1 MTSDLR
7 SRRTRH
13 PASGHD
19 HASVCAVCGEHR
31 PARPIAVVPPALAAR
46 LTYDRDAVAD
56 AMVCGPCL
64 TEARI
69 RSARAELEREQ
80 GELTDVEHD
89 IAVRAATHAAV
100 ADRLDDVGAQ
110 TRGQRA
116 ADRVAQIGGSWKFV
130 LSFGAF
136 LLVWCIVNTALAL
149 RAFDPFPFILLNLI
163 LSCLAAIQ
171 APIIM
176 MSQGRMSEID
186 RARAAQDYRINL
198 KAELEVAALHE
209 KLDHLLHQ
217 QWSRMVELQDL
228 QLEILEALRR
238 DQPA

>member
-7 SRRTRH
+7 SRRARH
-13 PASGHD
+13 PASRHD
-19 HASVCAVCGEHR
+19 LGGACAVCGEHR
-31 PARPIAVVPPALAAR
+31 PVRPIAVVPPALAAR
-46 LTYDRDAVAD
+46 LTYDRAAVD

-69 RSARAELEREQ
+69 RSARADLEREQ

-100 ADRLDDVGAQ
+100 ADRLDDAGPQ
-110 TRGQRA
+110 TLGQRA

-130 LSFGAF
+130 LSFGGF
-136 LLVWCIVNTALAL
+136 LLVWCVVNTALAL

-228 QLEILEALRR
+228 QLEILESLRR
-238 DQPA
+238 DRPA